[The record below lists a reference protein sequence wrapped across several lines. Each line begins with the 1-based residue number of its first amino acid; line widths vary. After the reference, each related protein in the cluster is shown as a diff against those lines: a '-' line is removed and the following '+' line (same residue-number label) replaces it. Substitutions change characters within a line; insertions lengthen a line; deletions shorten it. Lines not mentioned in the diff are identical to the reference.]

1 MAGANPSAAIA
12 ADAEAEAIQ
21 LIAQYHFG
29 KVDREEVDTKLES
42 LQIPP
47 NIKRAYKM
55 FRTDLMQAEEEE
67 VTKQLLKDFVNYD
80 GYVAFIEEHR
90 VEEEAQQAENLLG
103 SVAPKPP
110 PNSGS
115 PSKGGPQKRKQA
127 SSSALEVPGKRT
139 RPTRKSASPSR
150 LSDFQIESH
159 GKNRRGR
166 VSGAQGKQYG
176 RDNEGQES
184 DEEEDFSDD
193 DGNEEEEGDDD
204 EDGEEDDEDESEEE
218 DSLRTPKRATG
229 KAGAVGG
236 STSVKGKGKAV
247 AKKPKSKGVKK
258 KTSSITKRGRTSG
271 VKLTPLTAQE
281 KSEFDAS
288 GSQTSRLIQAPKK
301 KAMLSKAAQD
311 SLDGVSLK
319 AKGYFG
325 FKFSHMESEGGK
337 IREKWIC
344 LFCLEL
350 KTVPKG
356 KNNNLGNHR
365 GCCPFNLKPKSPGLE
380 PYYPPGSK
388 RAPTEAS
395 NMSEAG
401 VSYRGRSLKGW
412 LSGDQVLCLPLVR
425 RMGLIEIIT
434 DAQPFTHMAS
444 PAHIALVSSIDP
456 NAVAAC
462 VSHTTVRRDL
472 ELLTDTMKVE
482 VMRILN
488 EQDSLVT
495 LQHDAWTMRGYR
507 FAFVAIIAT
516 YVDRD
521 WNFRSLLLSFRVLDT
536 RHSGASFARHL
547 VETIQEFYLEDKWSG
562 LIVSDSASPN
572 RRMAAVLQQELA
584 QRNDKVKFL
593 AECLHGIGDGQ
604 AAFHHEAT
612 NPNPFASA
620 THDVESSGASNSVSA
635 FPKASRRSNFVCRAD
650 DCGILCFA
658 HHLNIAIRDAFNA
671 MGTKFAAQMK
681 VIPIPEIVEP
691 ALDSNLGFSAN
702 SNAAD
707 EGGMDTAA
715 DTADIDDEGPEERFD
730 TTPMSE
736 HAPPSDERGGEDDDD
751 EDLVFLSAGQ
761 REELINRL
769 GDGPSEDVAAGT
781 GGAWSAVKRVEGFVV
796 ALHRSAERIAAFR
809 AVM

>member
-12 ADAEAEAIQ
+12 ADAEAEAIYNRH
-21 LIAQYHFG
+21 LA
-29 KVDREEVDTKLES
+29 EA
-42 LQIPP
+42 LQFC
-47 NIKRAYKM
+47 A
-55 FRTDLMQAEEEE
+55 D
-67 VTKQLLKDFVNYD
+67 YD

-236 STSVKGKGKAV
+236 STSVKGKGEAV

-344 LFCLEL
+344 LFCLEQ

-434 DAQPFTHMAS
+434 YAQPFTHMAS

-547 VETIQEFYLEDKWSG
+547 VETIQEFYLEAKWSG

-635 FPKASRRSNFVCRAD
+635 FPKASRRSNFVWRAD